1 MRVTASAPGKVIL
14 SGEHAVV
21 YGFPALVAAVNKRC
35 QLTFEGENNSAF
47 NSEFIS
53 KYSSLKQLFKAWKN
67 LPTTKEFSLDSQIP
81 VGRGL
86 GSSAACSVAVS
97 AIIQQLSKQSINLE
111 FINNMAYKLE
121 VLQHGKPSGV
131 DNTIATYGGFLWFR
145 RESPELSIR
154 QTIVT
159 AKKIDSLYLVDSGKP
174 AESTKD
180 LVMGVAERRQ
190 ANSQP
195 SEQIFRQIEETTRG
209 FLRWMQGQESNL
221 VELIRINHRSLVD
234 LGVVGEKAQ
243 QIVQTIEKA
252 GGAAKITG
260 AGGVAKGSGFLL
272 AYHPDSEKLRAIV
285 DNIDLKLDQLQ
296 LGGEGVK
303 LHE

>member
-35 QLTFEGENNSAF
+35 QLTFEGDDNTAF
-47 NSEFIS
+47 DESIIS
-53 KYSSLKQLFKAWKN
+53 QQSSLKNLFTLWQN
-67 LPTTKEFSLDSQIP
+67 LPTTKKLSLYSQIP

-86 GSSAACSVAVS
+86 GSSAACSVAAS
-97 AIIQQLSKQSINLE
+97 AIRQQLRSQPFDRE
-111 FINNMAYKLE
+111 QINNLAYELE

-145 RESPELSIR
+145 RETPKFSIW
-154 QTIVT
+154 QTIKS
-159 AKKIDSLYLVDSGKP
+159 ASKKTSLYLVDSGKP

-190 ANSQP
+190 ASSQP
-195 SEQIFRQIEETTRG
+195 SEQIFRQIEEVTRG
-209 FLRWMQGQESNL
+209 FLRWMHGEETNL
-221 VELIRINHRSLVD
+221 VDLIRSNHRSLVD

-243 QIVQTIEKA
+243 RIVEAIEKA
-252 GGAAKITG
+252 GGAVKITG

-272 AYHPDSEKLRAIV
+272 AYHPDPEKLNSVVAKL
-285 DNIDLKLDQLQ
+285 NLKLDELQ
-296 LGGEGVK
+296 LGDEGVK
-303 LHE
+303 LDE

>member
-47 NSEFIS
+47 SSEFIS

-195 SEQIFRQIEETTRG
+195 SEQIFRQIEETTRS

-260 AGGVAKGSGFLL
+260 AGGVVKGSGFLL